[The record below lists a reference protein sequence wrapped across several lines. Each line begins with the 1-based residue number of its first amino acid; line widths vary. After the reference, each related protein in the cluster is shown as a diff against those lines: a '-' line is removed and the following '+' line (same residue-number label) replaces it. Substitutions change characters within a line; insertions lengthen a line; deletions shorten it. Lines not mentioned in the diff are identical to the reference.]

1 MIVGV
6 DPGRYGGIAFLNGEF
21 AVTFPMPATTG
32 HDYRV
37 WEIMNLL
44 VEDPPEKR
52 ELLVIERVTRPASL
66 TRCMGIF
73 EGLGVALG
81 YRVET
86 VRPQEWKKHFG
97 LGADKQASLD
107 LARERFPHLAH
118 EFKRVTRDDGKAEA
132 LLIALYA
139 KEVGL

>member
-6 DPGRYGGIAFLNGEF
+6 DPGRWGGIAVIGKS
-21 AVTFPMPATTG
+21 TFVVPMPAKDG
-32 HDYRV
+32 HTYYIDEMYA
-37 WEIMNLL
+37 ML
-44 VEDPPEKR
+44 DGQFPD
-52 ELLVIERVTRPASL
+52 LLVIERVTRPASL

-73 EGLGVALG
+73 EGLGVAIG

-97 LGADKQASLD
+97 LGPNKQASLD
-107 LARERFPHLAH
+107 LARERFPHLSH

-132 LLIALYA
+132 LLIALFA
-139 KEVGL
+139 KETGL